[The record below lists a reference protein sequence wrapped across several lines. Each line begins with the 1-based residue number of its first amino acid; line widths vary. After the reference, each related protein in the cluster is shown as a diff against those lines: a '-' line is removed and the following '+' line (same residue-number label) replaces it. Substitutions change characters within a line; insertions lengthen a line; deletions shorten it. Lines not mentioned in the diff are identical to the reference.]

1 MLEPVAGPAADGS
14 PRTLLLLT
22 VAVICLRRAL
32 LWGERADYVM
42 QVLTCE
48 PDLVVQILV
57 ERHRHVPGQPV
68 FLTLPDRN
76 VVAIEV
82 VLRDGRS
89 VELTGTPF
97 ENRDLLVLLTARC
110 PVATLVDRLGPQSRT
125 EPT

>member
-1 MLEPVAGPAADGS
+1 M
-14 PRTLLLLT
+14 TLLLLT

-48 PDLVVQILV
+48 PDQVVQILV

-97 ENRDLLVLLTARC
+97 ENRDLLVLLTARTTVPHRAHLTSTYPC
-110 PVATLVDRLGPQSRT
+110 PT
-125 EPT
+125 